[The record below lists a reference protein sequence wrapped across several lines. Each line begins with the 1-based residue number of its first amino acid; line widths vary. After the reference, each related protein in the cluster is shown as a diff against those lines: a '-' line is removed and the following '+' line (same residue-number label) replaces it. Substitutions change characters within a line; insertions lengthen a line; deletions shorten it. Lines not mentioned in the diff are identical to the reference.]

1 MEKDDE
7 GKLLAT
13 AYASASAKSP
23 IGRTTSGDH
32 HVLAALLQKTQQQM
46 PTITSTTTSTTTTSG
61 LDRETLLERLNRF
74 KYHLADSLIEQL
86 LQQIQREEES
96 HQHQQQQ
103 QRSLASSASVTS
115 RRSPSAD
122 DDDDHDDDNDDK
134 LQQIQAQ
141 MLALEAKADRHATNM
156 TQLFEFEMMDD
167 NASSEISISSND
179 DSEDDEDEDEDDTEH
194 YGDSFSSNFE
204 VMPLGGEPV
213 MDDQA
218 DKPSTTTN
226 TASLQ
231 DYLEKQIYGER
242 PETDGKSVTSKGSQ
256 QEEALVTKIGRTRMN
271 RALRKSPCPS
281 VSGNEASSVTEGSY
295 DPAEILAATA
305 KLKIKKNGVPMHQRQ
320 QQQSAGSMPDLLL
333 QQNSMTSSVRTPE
346 FIQEQQQLERL
357 LIDKRKSAICFI
369 DISGFTNLSRALD
382 VEDLSMVRG
391 KSITESIC
399 HDITMSVFVYL
410 FIFFYFF

>member
-23 IGRTTSGDH
+23 IGRTRSGDH
-32 HVLAALLQKTQQQM
+32 HVLAALLQKTQQQVQQQM
-46 PTITSTTTSTTTTSG
+46 PTITSTSTATAATNTASSG

-103 QRSLASSASVTS
+103 QQQSKPYHGRSSSSSASVTS
-115 RRSPSAD
+115 SA
-122 DDDDHDDDNDDK
+122 DDDHDDDHDHDDK

-141 MLALEAKADRHATNM
+141 MLALEVKADRHATNM

-167 NASSEISISSND
+167 NASSEISISSSD
-179 DSEDDEDEDEDDTEH
+179 DSEDDEDDNDTEH
-194 YGDSFSSNFE
+194 YEDSFSSNYE
-204 VMPLGGEPV
+204 VMPLGGEPA

-218 DKPSTTTN
+218 DKP
-226 TASLQ
+226 SLQ

-242 PETDGKSVTSKGSQ
+242 PDSDGKSVTSKGSRQ
-256 QEEALVTKIGRTRMN
+256 EEEALVTKIGRTRMN

-295 DPAEILAATA
+295 DPAEILAAAA
-305 KLKIKKNGVPMHQRQ
+305 KLKIKKNGVPMHQQ
-320 QQQSAGSMPDLLL
+320 QQQSAGSMPELLL

-346 FIQEQQQLERL
+346 FIKEQQQLERL

-391 KSITESIC
+391 KASRRA
-399 HDITMSVFVYL
+399 FVM
-410 FIFFYFF
+410 I